1 MIDNHALPCP
11 KCLLIV
17 KCDRHFF
24 QTFSNLGARPK
35 LKNQILTEFNSSN
48 LTFSNGISTNG
59 YDENSIKNRVG
70 SSGDSEIPK
79 PISDSSVI
87 SKIHIL
93 IVNKKANVLF
103 TN

>member
-1 MIDNHALPCP
+1 M
-11 KCLLIV
+11 
-17 KCDRHFF
+17 
-24 QTFSNLGARPK
+24 GARPK

-48 LTFSNGISTNG
+48 LTFSNGIATNG
-59 YDENSIKNRVG
+59 YDETQENSIKNRVG